1 MICSFV
7 LYLLV
12 LLPLRVPVEAALGLR
27 DFFQDLRTAV
37 APKEPRQDT
46 ASIATHSNRCRPL
59 QITAISLPWHERK
72 SRHREKGRQA
82 TGPLWLHLAAQAAR
96 CDKL

>member
-12 LLPLRVPVEAALGLR
+12 LLPLRVPVEAALRLR

-59 QITAISLPWHERK
+59 QTVADHSHFF
-72 SRHREKGRQA
+72 A
-82 TGPLWLHLAAQAAR
+82 MA
-96 CDKL
+96 

>member
-1 MICSFV
+1 MICSYV
-7 LYLLV
+7 LYPLV

-46 ASIATHSNRCRPL
+46 ASIATPL
-59 QITAISLPWHERK
+59 QTVADHNSH
-72 SRHREKGRQA
+72 GFA
-82 TGPLWLHLAAQAAR
+82 MA
-96 CDKL
+96 